1 MKLKQ
6 GLLSVITEKELERV
20 IKTQEANFVGRKTWK
35 FHSGGKKIRNASG
48 QQGAAT
54 KVKMSGSEKNKSEQ
68 EHKQQNFGWANTII
82 PT

>member
-6 GLLSVITEKELERV
+6 DLLKRDNRERARASDSKHRRRISLEEKHE
-20 IKTQEANFVGRKTWK
+20 NFIAAV
-35 FHSGGKKIRNASG
+35 KKIRNASG

-68 EHKQQNFGWANTII
+68 EHKQQNFW
-82 PT
+82 